1 MIIEMINLPN
11 LTSLNVFLIWLSIFS
26 ICLFFISIIY
36 ARKNSKKSEEIKE
49 KEENRWDD
57 LELKAHEDYQKIIE
71 SASKQ
76 ANEIILH
83 ASEIKQEST
92 NELQESVEIM
102 LADQKKV
109 LEEASAA
116 LSKKFEDQL
125 KQVNDSNILLLKN
138 IYKGIESDVESDYSQ
153 YKDVIKK
160 QTFEAENIAKEKIKQ
175 EYEKLEIEIKEYRE
189 KMMNKVND
197 DIYKILLNISK
208 TVLGKSLD
216 AKDHEDLIIEALNK
230 AKKENII

>member
-1 MIIEMINLPN
+1 MINLPN

-26 ICLFFISIIY
+26 ISLFFISIIY
-36 ARKNSKKSEEIKE
+36 ARRSLKKTEEIKE

-71 SASKQ
+71 SASKK
-76 ANEIILH
+76 AEEIVLH

-92 NELQESVEIM
+92 NELQDSVEIM
-102 LADQKKV
+102 LEDQRKV
-109 LEEASAA
+109 LEEASLA

-125 KQVNDSNILLLKN
+125 KEVNDNNIQLLKN

-175 EYEKLEIEIKEYRE
+175 EYEKLEVEVKQYRE

-197 DIYKILLNISK
+197 DIYKILINISK
-208 TVLGKSLD
+208 TVLGKSLSPNE
-216 AKDHEDLIIEALNK
+216 HEELIIEALNK

>member
-1 MIIEMINLPN
+1 MINLPD
-11 LTSLNVFLIWLSIFS
+11 LSPLNVFLIWLSIFS
-26 ICLFFISIIY
+26 ISLFFISVIY
-36 ARKNSKKSEEIKE
+36 ARRSLKKTEEIKE

-57 LELKAHEDYQKIIE
+57 LELKAHEDYQRVIE
-71 SASKQ
+71 SASKK
-76 ANEIILH
+76 AEEIILH
-83 ASEIKQEST
+83 ASEIKQETT

-102 LADQKKV
+102 LEDQKKV
-109 LEEASAA
+109 LEEASLA

-125 KQVNDSNILLLKN
+125 KQVNDNNIQMLKN
-138 IYKGIESDVESDYSQ
+138 IYKGIENDVESDYSE

-175 EYEKLEIEIKEYRE
+175 EYEKLELEVKEYRE

-197 DIYKILLNISK
+197 DIYKILINISK
-208 TVLGKSLD
+208 DVFGKALNP
-216 AKDHEDLIIEALNK
+216 KEHEDLIIDALNK